1 MYKSQIDNFMKEILD
16 VCKKHGLS
24 ISHEDGHGN
33 FIIEEYSDNYSEWFK
48 NAEINVKIDNI
59 CPVCGKEVHFSFGRL
74 IDGDTMYHINY
85 YYTNK

>member
-1 MYKSQIDNFMKEILD
+1 MKEILD

-74 IDGDTMYHINY
+74 IDGDTMYHINC

>member
-33 FIIEEYSDNYSEWFK
+33 FIIEEYSDNYSDWFK
-48 NAEINVKIDNI
+48 NED
-59 CPVCGKEVHFSFGRL
+59 
-74 IDGDTMYHINY
+74 
-85 YYTNK
+85 